1 MNPWQFSGLTRL
13 GSPSSDLEN
22 LRRWLSC
29 ETTRSLLKIAR
40 NGWRNQRNGEGA
52 MNRETSLARHLF
64 CSIRALQPLRGGE
77 KARRDVLLDRLRAQE
92 RDVYSTWNLDTA
104 NLRNSTAQG
113 GR

>member
-1 MNPWQFSGLTRL
+1 
-13 GSPSSDLEN
+13 
-22 LRRWLSC
+22 
-29 ETTRSLLKIAR
+29 
-40 NGWRNQRNGEGA
+40 

-64 CSIRALQPLRGGE
+64 YSIRPDNLSHSGE
-77 KARRDVLLDRLRAQE
+77 KARRDVLLDRSRAQE